1 MHSPRSVQL
10 VARKHHSKPPEGG
23 CFDIVFVDYIG
34 IMVSTHSRAKAAAS
48 PYQRASKSL
57 RVSTHSR
64 AKAAADVGINIEL
77 LDIVS
82 THSRAEA
89 VALFDRTFHESQ
101 QCFNTQPPKGGCY
114 TNFPSIPPPF
124 FVSTHSH
131 PKAAATMPCASSP
144 ILPFQHTAARRRLLA
159 LLCSLVVL
167 TLVSTR
173 SRAKAAA
180 LNDKIIR
187 GCSTVSTHSRVEA
200 AAFDFQS
207 LHRLLLVSTHSRVEA
222 AAKKRLF
229 SIKSIFLFQHTAAW
243 RRLPGFCS
251 NNAKSS
257 SVSTHSR
264 VEAAASLKVIISSVL
279 NGFNTQPRGG
289 GCEANIPLIKGAN
302 MFQHTAARR
311 RLQQNARCVLW
322 RRSFNTQPRGGG
334 CRTAPLKQAEWS
346 EFQHTAARRRL
357 PERNV
362 QFAGNAVFQH
372 TAARRRL
379 L

>member
-1 MHSPRSVQL
+1 M
-10 VARKHHSKPPEGG
+10 
-23 CFDIVFVDYIG
+23 
-34 IMVSTHSRAKAAAS
+34 
-48 PYQRASKSL
+48 
-57 RVSTHSR
+57 VSTHSR

-187 GCSTVSTHSRVEA
+187 GCSTVSTHSRAKA
-200 AAFDFQS
+200 AAVGIMMS
-207 LHRLLLVSTHSRVEA
+207 KHGAR
-222 AAKKRLF
+222 
-229 SIKSIFLFQHTAAW
+229 FQHTAAW

-264 VEAAASLKVIISSVL
+264 VEAAASIKVINSSVL

-311 RLQQNARCVLW
+311 RLQGRQRLRCW
-322 RRSFNTQPRGGG
+322 RTCFNTQPRGGG
-334 CRTAPLKQAEWS
+334 Y
-346 EFQHTAARRRL
+346 RRSKCL
-357 PERNV
+357 Y
-362 QFAGNAVFQH
+362 
-372 TAARRRL
+372 
-379 L
+379 

>member
-1 MHSPRSVQL
+1 MAAKHGITSQIKTHVSTHSHPK
-10 VARKHHSKPPEGG
+10 VAAESRESLTNDKLGFNTQPPEGG

-34 IMVSTHSRAKAAAS
+34 IM
-48 PYQRASKSL
+48 
-57 RVSTHSR
+57 VSTHSR

-187 GCSTVSTHSRVEA
+187 GCSTVSTHSRAKA
-200 AAFDFQS
+200 AAVGIMMSKHGARFQHTAAWRR
-207 LHRLLLVSTHSRVEA
+207 LHLISNRCTVYCWFQHTAAWRRLPLHNYSANKCKLVSTHSRVEA
-222 AAKKRLF
+222 AA
-229 SIKSIFLFQHTAAW
+229 
-243 RRLPGFCS
+243 
-251 NNAKSS
+251 
-257 SVSTHSR
+257 
-264 VEAAASLKVIISSVL
+264 
-279 NGFNTQPRGG
+279 
-289 GCEANIPLIKGAN
+289 LIC
-302 MFQHTAARR
+302 Q
-311 RLQQNARCVLW
+311 
-322 RRSFNTQPRGGG
+322 
-334 CRTAPLKQAEWS
+334 
-346 EFQHTAARRRL
+346 
-357 PERNV
+357 
-362 QFAGNAVFQH
+362 
-372 TAARRRL
+372 
-379 L
+379 